1 MFSPHTQHTP
11 QLLRPFPQRGAGV
24 RRDMNSTS
32 QNFMVDIGY
41 WLIIILNLE
50 LLVLSHPKQ
59 AENIKPQ
66 TLIDWCILCARS
78 WKEGGSW
85 AQQIQCSYSLQPWFG
100 VQILETCGTTQKPP
114 WKTTLFQSPNDS
126 KYIQGE
132 QEESLG
138 SSNVFLGVFHGFHS
152 FGACLG
158 NTSTFLDPLWTWQ
171 HASQAAASAD
181 VVLASASPGNRG
193 TTE

>member
-85 AQQIQCSYSLQPWFG
+85 AHQIQCSYSLVAAMIRGPNIGNLWNH
-100 VQILETCGTTQKPP
+100 P
-114 WKTTLFQSPNDS
+114 KTTLIHTFSVSKWFQIYPR
-126 KYIQGE
+126 QTGR
-132 QEESLG
+132 
-138 SSNVFLGVFHGFHS
+138 VLGVFQ
-152 FGACLG
+152 CLPWG
-158 NTSTFLDPLWTWQ
+158 LSRVSQLWGRYGETRR
-171 HASQAAASAD
+171 HF
-181 VVLASASPGNRG
+181 
-193 TTE
+193 

>member
-1 MFSPHTQHTP
+1 
-11 QLLRPFPQRGAGV
+11 
-24 RRDMNSTS
+24 
-32 QNFMVDIGY
+32 MVDIGY
-41 WLIIILNLE
+41 WLTIILNLE
-50 LLVLSHPKQ
+50 LLVLSHLKQ

-85 AQQIQCSYSLQPWFG
+85 AHQIQCSYSLVASGGSHDSGSKYWKP
-100 VQILETCGTTQKPP
+100 VEPPKNHTQKPHFFSLQMIPNVSKADRKSP
-114 WKTTLFQSPNDS
+114 WGLPMS
-126 KYIQGE
+126 
-132 QEESLG
+132 SLG
-138 SSNVFLGVFHGFHS
+138 SFTGFTALGPVW
-152 FGACLG
+152 G